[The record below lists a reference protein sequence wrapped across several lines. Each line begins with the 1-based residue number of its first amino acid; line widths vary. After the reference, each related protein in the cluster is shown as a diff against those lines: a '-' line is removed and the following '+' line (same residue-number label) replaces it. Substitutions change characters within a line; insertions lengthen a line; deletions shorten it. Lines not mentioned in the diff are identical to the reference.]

1 MELSN
6 LKKYKSH
13 LIFSGLILTFVIA
26 FYYAGE
32 IILPFIL
39 GLIGAAIFNP
49 AVKKIQKIIPN
60 RSVSVTVL
68 LTLIIGLFVGAVML
82 FSSLIVH
89 DFKRFNEAFVIFAD
103 QNSEGIDEV
112 TNEVKNYI
120 SKIYSEVDLEKAIG
134 ETNIDSLAL
143 DVETIAASVSKL
155 TSFFESDTEPVEVDR
170 SYNWFLIIIYSI
182 GYFLMIIYSYP
193 YFESRYQ
200 RYFGK
205 SEKTNKYLSGIIQD
219 FNITFTT
226 YFRQRTKV
234 VLICSF
240 IFIVAFLLIGIPG
253 AIILGVVAGILCYV
267 SHFHFLALIPLSLS
281 CWALSIEQGQSFLLY
296 FGIVFGLFIIVAI
309 LEELVFFPKI
319 MKGVANMNSAIMFV
333 SIAFWTYVF
342 GGIGLVIALP
352 LTTVILIYVD
362 RLLRN
367 RDTIS
372 IKETSD

>member
-49 AVKKIQKIIPN
+49 AIKKIQKLIPN

-68 LTLIIGLFVGAVML
+68 LTMIVGLFVGAIML
-82 FSSLIVH
+82 FSSLIVN

-103 QNSEGIDEV
+103 NNSEGIDEV

-143 DVETIAASVSKL
+143 DAETIAASVSKL
-155 TSFFESDTEPVEVDR
+155 TSFFSSDAETVEVDR
-170 SYNWFLIIIYSI
+170 SYNWFLIVIYSI
-182 GYFLMIIYSYP
+182 GYFIMIIYSYP

-200 RYFGK
+200 RYFGQ
-205 SEKTNKYLSGIIQD
+205 SEKTNKYLTSIIQD
-219 FNITFTT
+219 FNVTFTT

-240 IFIVAFLLIGIPG
+240 VFIVAFLIIGIPG

-296 FGIVFGLFIIVAI
+296 FGIVFGLFIIIAV

-342 GGIGLVIALP
+342 GGVGLVIALP
-352 LTTVILIYVD
+352 LTTVILIYID

-367 RDTIS
+367 REPLN
-372 IKETSD
+372 KEEMQ

>member
-49 AVKKIQKIIPN
+49 AIKKIQKLIPN

-68 LTLIIGLFVGAVML
+68 LTMIVGLFVGSIML
-82 FSSLIVH
+82 FSSLIVN

-103 QNSEGIDEV
+103 NNSEGIDEV

-143 DVETIAASVSKL
+143 DAETIAASVSKL
-155 TSFFESDTEPVEVDR
+155 TSFFSSDAETVEVDR
-170 SYNWFLIIIYSI
+170 SYNWFLIVIYSV
-182 GYFLMIIYSYP
+182 GYFIMIIYSYP

-200 RYFGK
+200 RYFGQ
-205 SEKTNKYLSGIIQD
+205 SEKTNKYLTSIIQD
-219 FNITFTT
+219 FNVTFTT

-240 IFIVAFLLIGIPG
+240 VFIVAFLIIGIPG

-296 FGIVFGLFIIVAI
+296 FGIVFGLFIIIAV

-342 GGIGLVIALP
+342 GGVGLVIALP
-352 LTTVILIYVD
+352 LTTVILIYID

-367 RDTIS
+367 REPLN
-372 IKETSD
+372 KEEM